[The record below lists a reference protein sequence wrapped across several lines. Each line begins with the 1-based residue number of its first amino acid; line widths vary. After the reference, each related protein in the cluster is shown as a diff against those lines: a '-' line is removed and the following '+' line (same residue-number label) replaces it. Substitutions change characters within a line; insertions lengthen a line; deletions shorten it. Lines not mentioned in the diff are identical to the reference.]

1 MLERR
6 AGSRAEQES
15 AGREATAVERYGKLD
30 VLLEQRR
37 HRRWRPIDEYSRE
50 DWDTILAVNLTGAF
64 NGIQPAVP
72 AMKNTGRGSIVDISS
87 IEGLIAPR
95 GPSGIGAAA
104 V

>member
-1 MLERR
+1 MYEHLDVTNTDDW
-6 AGSRAEQES
+6 S
-15 AGREATAVERYGKLD
+15 AAVATAVERYGKLD
-30 VLLEQRR
+30 VLLNNAGIAGGA
-37 HRRWRPIDEYSRE
+37 PIDEYSRE

-64 NGIQPAVP
+64 NGIQAAVP